1 MRTVAEFEPC
11 PRMCSISVIKD
22 SVLYLYGGLFEDG
35 DAQFTLN
42 DFWSLDLKRMNDWKL
57 INESG
62 EFGMEWNGSSS
73 SEDESEDDESEEEM
87 SEDESAIIEKKDKA
101 KREKKKKKQ
110 DKSSWKGGKAHVT
123 IFDEHPK

>member
-42 DFWSLDLKRMNDWKL
+42 DFWSLDLKRMNGWKL
-57 INESG
+57 INESD

-73 SEDESEDDESEEEM
+73 EEEESESEEVESEDEEEM
-87 SEDESAIIEKKDKA
+87 VDSKKKPKKD
-101 KREKKKKKQ
+101 KKKKKQ
-110 DKSSWKGGKAHVT
+110 DKSQWKAGKAQVT
-123 IFDEHPK
+123 IFDE